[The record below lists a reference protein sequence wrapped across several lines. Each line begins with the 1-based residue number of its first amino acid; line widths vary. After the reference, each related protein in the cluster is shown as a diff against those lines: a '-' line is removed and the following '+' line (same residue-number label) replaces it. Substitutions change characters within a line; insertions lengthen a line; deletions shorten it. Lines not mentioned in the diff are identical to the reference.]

1 MPETIVFFQK
11 HLNKKKMHL
20 CTVQTNSYKTML
32 CSRIVMKL
40 CLETASGDLG
50 VRVV

>member
-20 CTVQTNSYKTML
+20 PVCTVQANSYNTML

-40 CLETASGDLG
+40 CLETASGA
-50 VRVV
+50 